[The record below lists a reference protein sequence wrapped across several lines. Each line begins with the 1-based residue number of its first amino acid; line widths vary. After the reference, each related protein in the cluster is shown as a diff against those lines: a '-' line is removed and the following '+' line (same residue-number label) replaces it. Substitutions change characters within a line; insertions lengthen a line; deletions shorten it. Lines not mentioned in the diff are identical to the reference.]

1 MCAGAHL
8 EVPGALFE
16 FFSKLSAEYSKCA
29 PFGGQSAPAHILTF
43 QAHISCLKRLN
54 CTGIRN
60 SSLIFP
66 KFVFLTNQKPHSFK

>member
-43 QAHISCLKRLN
+43 QAHISCLKRL
-54 CTGIRN
+54 
-60 SSLIFP
+60 
-66 KFVFLTNQKPHSFK
+66 